1 MRTRDLEP
9 VFIPSVNFDISRK
22 VGFGKLPNPTI
33 QTTLYAI
40 AAYRIGVI
48 HPNATHLSEKVHPN
62 FANESRVTSPVMI
75 AAMPGAHI
83 MKSDE
88 TISFCRM
95 FFKT

>member
-62 FANESRVTSPVMI
+62 FANERRVKSPVMM
-75 AAMPGAHI
+75 AAIPGTH
-83 MKSDE
+83 MMRNDE
-88 TISFCRM
+88 TVSFCRKI
-95 FFKT
+95 FNT